1 MYKRQV
7 IYIDQLL
14 KKYKGNEVRLALLS
28 THYRQPIPWSEDL
41 LDQSHN
47 IYVKLQNAFKKYGKI
62 EEKFYA
68 DSKIAEILMDDLNT
82 PLAIRTM
89 QDLISEPNEKIE
101 NEIATFKYIF
111 EGSNQDLSLSDE
123 QVNEINE
130 LVKERDDARN
140 SGDYDRADKIRDKL
154 SKMNV
159 SIKDVNGKTEWE
171 IL

>member
-1 MYKRQV
+1 M
-7 IYIDQLL
+7 
-14 KKYKGNEVRLALLS
+14 
-28 THYRQPIPWSEDL
+28 
-41 LDQSHN
+41 
-47 IYVKLQNAFKKYGKI
+47 QNAFKKYGEIK
-62 EEKFYA
+62 EKFHT

-89 QDLISEPNEKIE
+89 QDLVSEPNENIE

>member
-1 MYKRQV
+1 M
-7 IYIDQLL
+7 
-14 KKYKGNEVRLALLS
+14 
-28 THYRQPIPWSEDL
+28 
-41 LDQSHN
+41 
-47 IYVKLQNAFKKYGKI
+47 
-62 EEKFYA
+62 
-68 DSKIAEILMDDLNT
+68 
-82 PLAIRTM
+82 
-89 QDLISEPNEKIE
+89 ISEIELDKMSYEYAIDNIE

-111 EGSNQDLSLSDE
+111 EGANQDLSLSDE
-123 QVNEINE
+123 QVNEINK

>member
-1 MYKRQV
+1 
-7 IYIDQLL
+7 
-14 KKYKGNEVRLALLS
+14 
-28 THYRQPIPWSEDL
+28 
-41 LDQSHN
+41 
-47 IYVKLQNAFKKYGKI
+47 
-62 EEKFYA
+62 
-68 DSKIAEILMDDLNT
+68 
-82 PLAIRTM
+82 M
-89 QDLISEPNEKIE
+89 QDLVSESSENIE

-123 QVNEINE
+123 QANEINE

-140 SGDYDRADKIRDKL
+140 LGDYDRADKIRDKL

>member
-1 MYKRQV
+1 
-7 IYIDQLL
+7 
-14 KKYKGNEVRLALLS
+14 
-28 THYRQPIPWSEDL
+28 
-41 LDQSHN
+41 
-47 IYVKLQNAFKKYGKI
+47 
-62 EEKFYA
+62 
-68 DSKIAEILMDDLNT
+68 MDDLNT

-89 QDLISEPNEKIE
+89 QDLVSEPNENIE

-123 QVNEINE
+123 QVNEINK

>member
-1 MYKRQV
+1 
-7 IYIDQLL
+7 
-14 KKYKGNEVRLALLS
+14 
-28 THYRQPIPWSEDL
+28 
-41 LDQSHN
+41 
-47 IYVKLQNAFKKYGKI
+47 
-62 EEKFYA
+62 
-68 DSKIAEILMDDLNT
+68 MDDLNT

-89 QDLISEPNEKIE
+89 QDLVSESSENIE

-123 QVNEINE
+123 QANEINE

-140 SGDYDRADKIRDKL
+140 LGDYDRADKIRDKL

>member
-1 MYKRQV
+1 MGGV
-7 IYIDQLL
+7 NNSWVV
-14 KKYKGNEVRLALLS
+14 GGS
-28 THYRQPIPWSEDL
+28 CSF
-41 LDQSHN
+41 
-47 IYVKLQNAFKKYGKI
+47 FK
-62 EEKFYA
+62 
-68 DSKIAEILMDDLNT
+68 
-82 PLAIRTM
+82 
-89 QDLISEPNEKIE
+89 
-101 NEIATFKYIF
+101 KYIF